1 MTRRI
6 KPTLHIKPKMSGFTL
21 VEMLLALAIFAYAS
35 ASILGVISQSANNVG
50 QLQQMTFASWVA
62 QNRLVELQV
71 EKTWPPRQNQKG
83 EAKMAG
89 VTWFWRQTVVET
101 ADSKMRS
108 VTVSVYETEDSEN
121 SIFDLETYVVQN
133 KVSDND

>member
-1 MTRRI
+1 MTKRI
-6 KPTLHIKPKMSGFTL
+6 KRILHVKSKMSGFTL

-35 ASILGVISQSANNVG
+35 ASILSVISQSANNVG

-71 EKTWPPRQNQKG
+71 EKNWPPKQNQKG

-121 SIFDLETYVVQN
+121 SIYDLETYVVQN
-133 KVSDND
+133 KVSGND